1 MKTSKSIYLIPVL
14 AFLLVMLQ
22 RAWFADGPGASSKA
36 PVTTQ
41 AQSNPRVGGLG
52 NIKVFEKTSDI
63 VVRTDKVAVSI
74 SLQGGAITG
83 VALSDFAQS
92 LTNPEPFTLLSDNK
106 KHLYIAQS
114 GMSGDA
120 DLRYHASHK
129 EFNLADTS
137 DILVV
142 PLTARDAQGRTF
154 TKTFRFHRGQY
165 HFNVQSTIENHAATP
180 WSGWHYSRIILRHDD
195 DAPVIAKNLP
205 IDIDA
210 PKPGWFTF
218 TTYTGPSYFSDA
230 KPFVKLPFTEV
241 EKKPVKQSIDGP
253 GWIAMQQRYFISA
266 FIPQQESQHTMT
278 ATWQAGTSE
287 HSDET
292 YRGLFNI
299 TTVGPAMTLSP
310 GEKTTKTSTFYAG
323 PEDAKRLASL
333 AKGLELTIDY
343 GWLWFISDLLFQG
356 LVFIHSYLGNWG
368 WSIIMITCVVKLAFY
383 KLAESGYKT
392 QARQKKAQPK
402 IEQINEKYKDD
413 PEQKSKA
420 MLELYQKEGI
430 NPISG
435 CFPILLQMPVFIAL
449 YYVLIE
455 SVQLRFQ
462 PFLWLP
468 DLAASDP
475 LFIMPALFCLSM
487 FATQKMTP
495 STQTEPS
502 TVNAMRVMPFAMG
515 LMFAQMPSGL
525 LLYWVT
531 NNFLSVLQQWFVTR
545 RYQ

>member
-22 RAWFADGPGASSKA
+22 RAWFSEGPGADTKA
-36 PVTTQ
+36 PVAAKTES
-41 AQSNPRVGGLG
+41 AQRVGGLG
-52 NIKVFEKTSDI
+52 KIKDFQKQNDVL
-63 VVRTDKVAVSI
+63 VRTDKLTVSI

-83 VALSDFAQS
+83 VSLTDFAQS
-92 LTNPEPFTLLSDNK
+92 LTNNEPFTLLSDNQQ
-106 KHLYIAQS
+106 HLYIAQS

-129 EFNLADTS
+129 EFHMQDNA

-142 PLTARDAQGRTF
+142 PLIAKDDQGRTF
-154 TKTFRFHRGQY
+154 SKTFRFHRGQY
-165 HFNVQSTIENHAATP
+165 HFNVQSSIENHASTP
-180 WSGWHYSRIILRHDD
+180 WSGWHYSRLILRHDD
-195 DAPVIAKNLP
+195 DAPVLAKNLP

-210 PKPGWFTF
+210 PKSGWFTF

-241 EKKPVKQSIDGP
+241 EKKPMRQSIDGP

-266 FIPQQESQHTMT
+266 FIPQQEAPHTVT
-278 ATWQAGTSE
+278 ATWQAGASE
-287 HSDET
+287 SKDDT
-292 YRGLFNI
+292 YRGLFNM
-299 TTVGPAMTLSP
+299 TTVGPAMALSP
-310 GEKTTKTSTFYAG
+310 GERTTKISTFYAG

-368 WSIIMITCVVKLAFY
+368 WSIIMITFIVKLAFY
-383 KLAESGYKT
+383 KLSESGFRAMAK
-392 QARQKKAQPK
+392 QKKLQPK
-402 IEQINEKYKDD
+402 VEEINEKFKDD

-420 MLELYQKEGI
+420 MIALYQKEQI
-430 NPISG
+430 NPVSG
-435 CFPILLQMPVFIAL
+435 CLPTLLQMPVFIAL

-487 FATQKMTP
+487 LATQKMAP
-495 STQTEPS
+495 APQTDPAQA
-502 TVNAMRVMPFAMG
+502 NAMMVMPFAMG
-515 LMFAQMPSGL
+515 LMFSQMPSGL

-531 NNFLSVLQQWFVTR
+531 NNVLSVCQQWLVTK